1 MGLPIPDLDDKNF
14 NDMVEEARI
23 LISRYA
29 PEWTDHNVHDPGITF
44 VELFAWLA
52 EMQIYQMNRV
62 TENNC
67 RKFLKLVGRYPY
79 TARPSRVEITFDNVT
94 DKKNIEAGSQIPA
107 KVDGDEVVFETE
119 EDYTLIPVNFKSI
132 ITSYNSKT
140 IDNTR
145 ANETDNI
152 YFAAF
157 GENGAKGAEFRLEFT
172 SPLPKLSFKI
182 IFHLFEKDLKP
193 AGGNK
198 QSQIIPPVHLEWEY
212 LSGEKWI
219 SFIVNEDTTQDLTR
233 SGGII
238 FAWPPDIG
246 TDTKDISIMRCCIM
260 DGQYEIAPLIDRILL
275 NTIQT
280 VQTETIRNDFLG
292 ESTGLPDQSVFLDK
306 KPIIVTPF
314 FDLSLLRMRDILN
327 IQSLLQRIK
336 YQAQSEKNSPGKRIC
351 SRFDQDIQVMIN
363 NWDSSQMP
371 DPILKSATLQALNEV
386 LEDRNL
392 YDADSF
398 NEIRLSD
405 KVKRL
410 IGRLDIITDSDIKI
424 LNRLLIKAAYP
435 DIITV
440 GRPIIQVMGDDSKYE
455 TWIEVEDFES
465 SGPED
470 PHYTVDP
477 QKGEITFG
485 NGLNGSIPFKE
496 HEIRALFYQTTLG
509 SKGNINNE
517 QKFLFEGIP
526 GENLQDAAGG
536 MDAQSL
542 NDATSRARRDCRTIY
557 RAITSNDYEYLALS
571 TPGLRVARAKT
582 IPNYDP
588 EYPCISIPGSVTVV
602 VVPYARAVTGN
613 PTPGYGFIQTVR
625 DHLDKYRL
633 ITTDIHVIKPE
644 YIRIHVKCK
653 IRIQKYSSET
663 KVEERVIKALD
674 DFLLPLSREQDKKE
688 WPFGRA
694 VYPSEIYQKID
705 EIEGVD
711 YTTDV
716 FIRTDEEPYQKS
728 AITIPESGLVFSGK
742 HEIEFI

>member
-14 NDMVEEARI
+14 DDMVEEARI
-23 LISRYA
+23 LIPRYA

-44 VELFAWLA
+44 IELFAWLA

-62 TENNC
+62 TDNNC
-67 RKFLKLVGRYPY
+67 KKFLKLVGCYPS
-79 TARPSRVEITFDNVT
+79 TARPSRVEITFENVT
-94 DKKNIEAGSQIPA
+94 DNKIVKAGTLIPA
-107 KVDGDEVVFETE
+107 KVDGDEMVFETE
-119 EDYTLIPVNFKSI
+119 EEFTLIPVRLKSI
-132 ITSYNSKT
+132 VTSYDSKT
-140 IDNTR
+140 VDNTL
-145 ANETDNI
+145 ANETDEI

-157 GENGAKGAEFRLEFT
+157 GEKGAREAEFRLEFD
-172 SPLPKLSFKI
+172 SSLPRILFQI
-182 IFHLFEKDLKP
+182 TFQLFEKDMPP

-198 QSQIIPPVHLEWEY
+198 QSQIIPSVHLEWEY

-233 SGGII
+233 SGRII

-246 TDTKDISIMRCCIM
+246 TDTEDISIMRCCIM

-306 KPIIVTPF
+306 KPIVTIPF
-314 FDLSLLRMRDILN
+314 FDLSLFSMRDILN
-327 IQSLLQRIK
+327 MESLLQRIK
-336 YQAQSEKNSPGKRIC
+336 SQAQLEKNSPGKQIC
-351 SRFDQDIQVMIN
+351 SRFDQDIQAKIK
-363 NWDSSQMP
+363 NWNSNQELYP
-371 DPILKSATLQALNEV
+371 VLKSASLDALNKV
-386 LEDRNL
+386 LEEKRL
-392 YDADSF
+392 YDVDSF

-405 KVKRL
+405 EVNRL
-410 IGRLDIITDSDIKI
+410 IGRLDIITDSEIII

-485 NGLNGSIPFKE
+485 NGLNGRIPPE
-496 HEIRALFYQTTLG
+496 GSEIKALFYQTTLG
-509 SKGNINNE
+509 YEGNINKK
-517 QKFLFEGIP
+517 QKFLFEGIS
-526 GENLQDAAGG
+526 GENLQDAVGG
-536 MDAQSL
+536 KDAQSIK
-542 NDATSRARRDCRTIY
+542 DATSRAKKDCMTVYRT
-557 RAITSNDYEYLALS
+557 ITSNDYEEMALS
-571 TPGLRVARAKT
+571 TPGLRVARAKAL
-582 IPNYDP
+582 PNYDP
-588 EYPCISIPGSVTVV
+588 DYPCVQGSVTVV
-602 VVPYARAVTGN
+602 VVPYAREANKN
-613 PTPGYGFIQTVR
+613 PTPGDGFIRTVR
-625 DHLDKYRL
+625 DHLNKYRL

-663 KVEERVIKALD
+663 IVEERVIKAID
-674 DFLLPLSREQDKKE
+674 DFLLPLSREQDKKNE

-705 EIEGVD
+705 TNEGVN

-716 FIRTDEEPYQKS
+716 FIRTDDKPYQKS
-728 AITIPESGLVFSGK
+728 TITIPKSGLVFSGK